1 MDAGRLG
8 ATAAEV
14 EVLCRPLAD
23 HLREAGV
30 GSISEVFDGNP
41 PFLPGG
47 CPFQAWSVAEILRA
61 LGGKPD

>member
-1 MDAGRLG
+1 M
-8 ATAAEV
+8 
-14 EVLCRPLAD
+14 LCRPLAD